1 VTPTAISPIIQ
12 KASIV
17 MVMISYSGTVGIVFR
32 SNCYYCCEEEYSG
45 KAGVSPCSVMVLS
58 LVLAGFLEVGYRN
71 KAYTVLVLPESTE
84 ARLGSTLSR
93 RSAPTK
99 RMQQRHGRALPSCG
113 SLLHR
118 LAWSLRAAGGGER
131 GVPGRVCGRGRR
143 LTPLVF

>member
-1 VTPTAISPIIQ
+1 
-12 KASIV
+12 

-84 ARLGSTLSR
+84 ARLGSTLHAAETR
-93 RSAPTK
+93 AGAPVVW
-99 RMQQRHGRALPSCG
+99 

-118 LAWSLRAAGGGER
+118 LAWSLRVAGGGER

-143 LTPLVF
+143 LIPLVF

>member
-1 VTPTAISPIIQ
+1 
-12 KASIV
+12 

-84 ARLGSTLSR
+84 AHLGSTLSR
-93 RSAPTK
+93 RRSAPIERTEQK
-99 RMQQRHGRALPSCG
+99 HGRA
-113 SLLHR
+113 
-118 LAWSLRAAGGGER
+118 R
-131 GVPGRVCGRGRR
+131 GKRGQRSRRVVPVASSR
-143 LTPLVF
+143 T